1 MTDNNLVW
9 KKREPI
15 FFDVTVKFYDE
26 RKERLY
32 MSFGWDGN
40 GHVRTLQEFLEMF
53 DNGNLDYVKVHMS
66 TYWRNKLHEEN
77 KRTESV

>member
-1 MTDNNLVW
+1 MTDNNIVW
-9 KKREPI
+9 NKRDPV

-40 GHVRTLQEFLEMF
+40 GHV
-53 DNGNLDYVKVHMS
+53 
-66 TYWRNKLHEEN
+66 
-77 KRTESV
+77 